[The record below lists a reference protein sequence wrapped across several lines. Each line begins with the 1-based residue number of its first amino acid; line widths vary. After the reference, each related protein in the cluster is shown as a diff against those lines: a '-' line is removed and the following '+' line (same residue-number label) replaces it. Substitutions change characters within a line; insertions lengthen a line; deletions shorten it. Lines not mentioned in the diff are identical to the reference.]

1 MKKLLSLLLAC
12 VMGLTLLAGCSSKSD
27 PSSSSTGQTDKNGP
41 QTISIAQSATFSMG
55 FAPTVQSYE
64 ATYYMNNFYEPLVK
78 YRDGEYQP
86 CLATDWT
93 HSDDGLTYTFHLRED
108 VKFNDGTP
116 FNAEAV
122 KLYFDNMK
130 SVLGTSSNYGQ
141 LDMLTSDITVDDEY
155 TVSFHLTRPY
165 YNVLNDLSMVM
176 PRGILSA
183 SAFNEDGS
191 LNSEYLMNHTPG
203 TGPYMF
209 ESVNDTA
216 TEYTFVRN
224 PNYWGEE
231 PDIDSF
237 TVKVIP
243 ESKVAAM
250 RAGEVDFIIG
260 SDTLDAASYQEL
272 SSTEGITGVI
282 SDFDFVTEFIAL
294 NDEVAPLDDINI
306 RKAIQMAIDKESIA
320 QNIYSGLRT
329 EANSV
334 MPADMPYCKADVTTP
349 SYDMDAAI
357 ELMDKSGWTDTDG
370 DGIREKDGKKLSF
383 TITYPSTGVYDK
395 VVLFFQDSM
404 KKLGIEITTN
414 PIDLMAFMQQ
424 VFTEGNYEIT
434 AYMSY
439 WFPYDPYTFVANM
452 YPSTDYTDASGIYST
467 DPQIAKALA
476 TMSEEEAKELIAGLY
491 KTDDPDTVQNIFT
504 TALNSANESSVVIP
518 LNYRNEYAVFNNEVI
533 ESYTFNSIPNHVDVA
548 AIKLK

>member
-12 VMGLTLLAGCSSKSD
+12 VMGLTLLAGCSNTD
-27 PSSSSTGQTDKNGP
+27 PSSSSNGQTDKNAS
-41 QTISIAQSATFSMG
+41 QTIAIAQSANFSMG
-55 FAPTVQSYE
+55 FAPAVQSYE

-78 YRDGEYQP
+78 YQDGEYQP

-93 HSDDGLTYTFHLRED
+93 NSDDGLTYTFHLRED

-130 SVLGTSSNYGQ
+130 SVIGTSSNYGQ
-141 LDMLTSDITVDDEY
+141 LDMLTSEITVDDEY
-155 TVSFHLTRPY
+155 TISFHLTRPY

-209 ESVNDTA
+209 EGVNDTA

-224 PNYWGEE
+224 PNYWGED
-231 PDIDSF
+231 PDVDSF

-294 NDEVAPLDDINI
+294 NDEVVPLNDINI
-306 RKAIQMAIDKESIA
+306 RNAIQMAIDKESIA

-452 YPSTDYTDASGIYST
+452 YPSTDYTDDSGIYST

-504 TALNSANESSVVIP
+504 TALNSANESNVVIP

>member
-1 MKKLLSLLLAC
+1 MKKILSFLLAC
-12 VMGLTLLAGCSSKSD
+12 VMGLTLFAGCNSSTD
-27 PSSSSTGQTDKNGP
+27 PSSSSTGQTDKNES
-41 QTISIAQSATFSMG
+41 QTISIAQSANFSMG
-55 FAPTVQSYE
+55 FAPAVQSYE
-64 ATYYMNNFYEPLVK
+64 ATYYMNNFYEPLVE
-78 YRDGEYQP
+78 YRDGEYHP

-93 HSDDGLTYTFHLRED
+93 NSDDGLTYTFHLREG

-141 LDMLTSDITVDDEY
+141 LDMLTSEITVDDEY

-191 LNSEYLMNHTPG
+191 LNSEYLMDHTPG

-224 PNYWGEE
+224 PNYWGEA
-231 PDIDSF
+231 PDVDSF

-306 RKAIQMAIDKESIA
+306 RKAIQMAIDKESIV
-320 QNIYSGLRT
+320 QNIYSGLRS

-334 MPADMPYCKADVTTP
+334 MPSAMPYCKADVATP
-349 SYDMDAAI
+349 GYDMDAAI

-370 DGIREKDGKKLSF
+370 DGIREKDGEKLSF

-452 YPSTDYTDASGIYST
+452 YPSTDYTDPSGIYST

>member
-12 VMGLTLLAGCSSKSD
+12 VMGLTLLAGCSNTD
-27 PSSSSTGQTDKNGP
+27 PSSSSNGQTDKNAS
-41 QTISIAQSATFSMG
+41 QTISIAQSANFSMG
-55 FAPTVQSYE
+55 FAPAVQSYE

-78 YRDGEYQP
+78 YQDGEYQP

-93 HSDDGLTYTFHLRED
+93 NSDDGLTYTFHLRED

-130 SVLGTSSNYGQ
+130 SVIGTSSNYGQ
-141 LDMLTSDITVDDEY
+141 LDMLTSEITVDDEY

-231 PDIDSF
+231 PDVDSF

-329 EANSV
+329 EADSV
-334 MPADMPYCKADVTTP
+334 MPADMPYCGEVDVTTP

>member
-1 MKKLLSLLLAC
+1 MKKIFSLLLAC
-12 VMGLTLLAGCSSKSD
+12 VMGMALLTGCNSAEQ
-27 PSSSSTGQTDKNGP
+27 PSSSSDQTETPK
-41 QTISIAQSATFSMG
+41 TITIAQSANFSMG
-55 FAPTVQSYE
+55 FAPAVQSYE
-64 ATYYMNNFYEPLVK
+64 ATYYMNNFYEPLVE
-78 YRDGEYQP
+78 YRDGEYHP

-93 HSDDGLTYTFHLRED
+93 NSDDGLTYTFHLRED

-141 LDMLTSDITVDDEY
+141 LDMLTSEITVDDEY

-224 PNYWGEE
+224 PNYWGEA
-231 PDIDSF
+231 PDVDSF

-272 SSTEGITGVI
+272 SNTEGITGVI

-334 MPADMPYCKADVTTP
+334 MPTDMPYCKADVATP
-349 SYDMDAAI
+349 GYDMDAAI

-491 KTDDPDTVQNIFT
+491 KTDDPETVQNIFT

>member
-41 QTISIAQSATFSMG
+41 QTISIAQSANFSMG

-476 TMSEEEAKELIAGLY
+476 TMSEEKAKELIAGLY

>member
-41 QTISIAQSATFSMG
+41 QTISIAQSANFSMG
-55 FAPTVQSYE
+55 FAPAVQSYE
-64 ATYYMNNFYEPLVK
+64 ATYYMNNFYEPLIK
-78 YRDGEYQP
+78 YKDGEYQP

-130 SVLGTSSNYGQ
+130 SVIGTSSNYGQ
-141 LDMLTSDITVDDEY
+141 LDMLTSEITVDDEY

-231 PDIDSF
+231 PDVDSF
-237 TVKVIP
+237 TVKIIP

-260 SDTLDAASYQEL
+260 SDTLDADSYQEL

>member
-12 VMGLTLLAGCSSKSD
+12 VMGLTLLAGCSNTD
-27 PSSSSTGQTDKNGP
+27 PSSSSNGQTDKNAS
-41 QTISIAQSATFSMG
+41 QTISIAQSANFSMG
-55 FAPTVQSYE
+55 FAPAVQSYE

-78 YRDGEYQP
+78 YQNGEYQP

-93 HSDDGLTYTFHLRED
+93 NSDDGLTYTFHLRED

-130 SVLGTSSNYGQ
+130 SVIGTSSNYGQ
-141 LDMLTSDITVDDEY
+141 LDMLTSEITVDDEY
-155 TVSFHLTRPY
+155 TISFHLTRPY

-231 PDIDSF
+231 PDVDSF

-294 NDEVAPLDDINI
+294 NDEVVPLNDINI
-306 RKAIQMAIDKESIA
+306 RNAIQMAIDKESIA